1 MNRTEYMIQKY
12 EMYID
17 MRKEEMENASKNLA
31 EDLVK
36 GNVEYISSRTSTIEK
51 CKVQINLAEDFIRE
65 LKFLEEEQQ

>member
-31 EDLVK
+31 EDLAK

>member
-12 EMYID
+12 EMYIE